1 MTAFKKSH
9 IITWAIDIIQKA
21 LWLLCVWRFATDFLV
36 ALPQNLHMLLYCKL
50 PFSAITSG
58 SLLILDI
65 QACNKIKY
73 IFPWFFFFS
82 FSFSRLPDACKSCQ
96 DIQSHADAPVPDF
109 GRCKGSGTVQ
119 SVVAAGFFFFF
130 SFVYLFFFMPGLFEL
145 RTSPDCVSSTSA
157 VFYLLT
163 GLHPSLLPATCVV
176 VQGNTHRPLH
186 TLRAE

>member
-1 MTAFKKSH
+1 MTAFKKLH

-73 IFPWFFFFS
+73 IFPWFLFFS
-82 FSFSRLPDACKSCQ
+82 FYFSRLPDACKSCQ
-96 DIQSHADAPVPDF
+96 DIPSHADAPVPDF
-109 GRCKGSGTVQ
+109 GRRKGSGTVQ

-130 SFVYLFFFMPGLFEL
+130 FSCQASLSCAQVQTVLVPPQRY
-145 RTSPDCVSSTSA
+145 STC
-157 VFYLLT
+157 LLGCT
-163 GLHPSLLPATCVV
+163 HPCCLPPV
-176 VQGNTHRPLH
+176 
-186 TLRAE
+186 